1 MVDNPDLVQIHNAGD
16 YGSEFEYDSEAE
28 KKRAKYNDL
37 ADKTKAPKERA
48 VNKRKLEDEYSKEE
62 GTIHR
67 LHFLSLDAY
76 SRHKMLVNTYLSFYG
91 GSVNQFKRDSS
102 RDKTDMDVIRENHQ
116 FLWSDEDDEDELD
129 WGKDL
134 AKKYYNK
141 LFKTYA
147 IVDLSRYKENK
158 IALRW
163 RINQEVVDGKGQF
176 MCGNRKC
183 KESEGLRSWEVNFAY
198 VEHGQ
203 KKNALVKLRLC
214 PDCSYKLNYHHRK
227 KEVLPKKK
235 EIKETE
241 KSSKKIRSDE
251 LSDDKAESSHSGTI
265 EESDKTKG
273 GSESNI
279 DDESEVWKGP
289 VKLTEEKSREE
300 EFDEYFA
307 DMFL

>member
-37 ADKTKAPKERA
+37 AEKTKPPKEK
-48 VNKRKLEDEYSKEE
+48 VVSKRKLEDEYSKEE

-116 FLWSDEDDEDELD
+116 FLWSDEDEDDEPD

-163 RINQEVVDGKGQF
+163 RIKQEVFDGKGQF

-183 KESEGLRSWEVNFAY
+183 KETEGLRSWEVNFAY

-235 EIKETE
+235 ETKETE
-241 KSSKKIRSDE
+241 KSSKKIRLDE
-251 LSDDKAESSHSGTI
+251 ISDDKESSHSGRI
-265 EESDKTKG
+265 EESDKKKE
-273 GSESNI
+273 GSESSI
-279 DDESEVWKGP
+279 DDESDVWKGP